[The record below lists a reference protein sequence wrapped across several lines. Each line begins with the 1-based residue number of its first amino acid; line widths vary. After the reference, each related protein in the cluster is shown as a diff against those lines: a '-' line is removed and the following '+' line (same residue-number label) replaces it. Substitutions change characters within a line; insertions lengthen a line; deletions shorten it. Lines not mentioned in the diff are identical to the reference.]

1 VTLTSTSPLV
11 AAPPAGVLAP
21 STPAPGNPPTTVLT
35 SVEWRE
41 REAAHQARS
50 DEFTRG
56 RRERAGIGATHP
68 VDDFLFTYYPF
79 RPGLL
84 RRWHP
89 GAGVVLVDAA
99 DESRATWKW
108 YRTDGQDVSVD
119 AAAFTEANQRS
130 IRFILGLL
138 ASTATRP
145 ASFGCFGLHEWAMVY
160 QKDERRHEV
169 PLRLGR
175 DDTDAVVE
183 SHNIVCTHFDAF
195 RFFTPEAVG
204 LNRRDPT
211 RENQPLTEQSGCLHA
226 GMDVYKWVTKLG
238 PLIPGELLLDAFELA
253 RDIRQTDMRASP
265 YDLTDWGYEPIAIET
280 PEGKAHYVQSQRR
293 FTERGNVLRA
303 RVIDTVEPVLLGGA
317 AT

>member
-1 VTLTSTSPLV
+1 MPTAPIAELVTPVSTTELS
-11 AAPPAGVLAP
+11 ASA
-21 STPAPGNPPTTVLT
+21 
-35 SVEWRE
+35 WHD
-41 REAAHQARS
+41 REAAHQSRA

-56 RRERAGIGATHP
+56 RRERSSVGATHP

-89 GAGVVLVDAA
+89 GADVVLRDAA
-99 DESRATWKW
+99 GESRASWKW
-108 YRTDGQDVSVD
+108 YRSQGNDVSVD
-119 AAAFTEANQRS
+119 AVAFTEANRRS

-138 ASTATRP
+138 ASTATRQ

-160 QKDERRHEV
+160 QKDELRHEV
-169 PLRLGR
+169 PLRLGQR
-175 DDTDAVVE
+175 DTDAVVK

-204 LNRRDPT
+204 LNRRYPT
-211 RENQPLTEQSGCLHA
+211 RENQPELEQSGCLHA

-238 PLIPGELLLDAFELA
+238 PLIPGELLLDCFELA

-265 YDLTDWGYEPIAIET
+265 YDLSDWGYAPIAIET
-280 PEGKAHYVQSQRR
+280 ADGKAEYVQSQRR
-293 FTERGNVLRA
+293 YTERGNVLRA
-303 RVIDTVEPVLLGGA
+303 RVIATVEPVLSSFSA
-317 AT
+317 